1 MEKKVFI
8 LGCDGMLGRYM
19 YKYLS
24 KIYDTCPLN
33 RNDYDVLNDNFYNLK
48 KILTPNS
55 ILINCIGIIPQKI
68 DAFNDKVVEVSAPFG
83 SDTLFCKA
91 KRSEASNDKF
101 VNDKLYLKI
110 NCIFPNMLSL
120 LCNELNIKFIHI
132 TTDCVFTGKKGNY
145 TENDIHD
152 ETNIYGLSKS
162 LGEPNNC
169 TVIRTSIIGE
179 ELKGKK
185 SLLEWVKSNDCKDSK
200 DRKEINGYT
209 DHYWNG
215 VTCLQLAKITQRIID
230 KNLYWNGVKHF
241 FSPTSVS
248 KYELIELI
256 ILIYNLNIKVNKCT
270 NTYTNKTLNT
280 INPHELADFK
290 ISELKDQISELEHFN
305 LA

>member
-68 DAFNDKVVEVSAPFG
+68 
-83 SDTLFCKA
+83 DTLFCKA

>member
-8 LGCDGMLGRYM
+8 LGGDGMLGRYM

-68 DAFNDKVVEVSAPFG
+68 DTLFCKAKRSEASN
-83 SDTLFCKA
+83 TLFCKA